1 MAQLGQRYPHFS
13 NLYSSR
19 LAEVARTVAKT
30 CNLRL
35 FEGIYGATSGP
46 CYETP
51 QEVKSFSLLGA
62 SAFGMSTIPETM
74 AAKCMGMEVFAI
86 SLITNLAAG
95 MTEQVLTHKDV
106 YFLHSNLD
114 FKLSFMELR

>member
-1 MAQLGQRYPHFS
+1 MAKK
-13 NLYSSR
+13 
-19 LAEVARTVAKT
+19 VAKET
-30 CNLRL
+30 NVTL

-51 QEVKSFSLLGA
+51 SEVRTFTTLGA

-74 AAKCMGMEVFAI
+74 AAKALGMEVFAI

-95 MTEQVLTHKDV
+95 ISKSALTHSEVKKLV
-106 YFLHSNLD
+106 FLVNDEMWMLFFNSNV
-114 FKLSFMELR
+114 